1 MSVPLAAHQL
11 KEHRHVSPL
20 ISRFATAVSLR
31 LGHAVALTCP
41 RQVIHSRGVAS
52 LPQGKPRP
60 SFVPAA
66 ADLPSPWGRW
76 QPPSHGRRLTDEG
89 DHCQALCL

>member
-31 LGHAVALTCP
+31 LGHAAALTCP
-41 RQVIHSRGVAS
+41 WQVIHSRGVAS
-52 LPQGKPRP
+52 LPQGKPRVL
-60 SFVPAA
+60 FDA
-66 ADLPSPWGRW
+66 
-76 QPPSHGRRLTDEG
+76 
-89 DHCQALCL
+89 